1 VDLQR
6 CRFQRGNAANGGYAP
21 VSNDLGDEPPAEPL
35 GAGVVRAGGE
45 VENCAVEDFIRLHSA
60 ARERL
65 FSFAMAI
72 SPNWHDAEEIIQEAS
87 LVLYRKFDSFDRS
100 TDFFAWACQV
110 IRYEVYNHRRRDSRR
125 RVLFSND
132 FVERLADVAT
142 QQAAGFDERCEALQ
156 QCLQK
161 LASADQRLIELYYQ
175 KEATTAAVAKE
186 VNRPLDSVYKSLQR
200 IRKALLVCIE
210 RRLTAGV

>member
-1 VDLQR
+1 MTR
-6 CRFQRGNAANGGYAP
+6 
-21 VSNDLGDEPPAEPL
+21 DLGDKPAAGPFGG
-35 GAGVVRAGGE
+35 GAVRAGDS
-45 VENCAVEDFIRLHSA
+45 VENCAIEDFIRLHSA

-87 LVLYRKFDSFDRS
+87 LVLWRKFNSFDRS

-132 FVERLADVAT
+132 SVERLADIAT
-142 QQAAGFDERCEALQ
+142 QQAAGFDERCEALR

-161 LASADQRLIELYYQ
+161 LPSADQRLIELYYQ
-175 KEATTAAVAKE
+175 RETTTAAVAKE

-200 IRKALLVCIE
+200 IRRALLVCIE